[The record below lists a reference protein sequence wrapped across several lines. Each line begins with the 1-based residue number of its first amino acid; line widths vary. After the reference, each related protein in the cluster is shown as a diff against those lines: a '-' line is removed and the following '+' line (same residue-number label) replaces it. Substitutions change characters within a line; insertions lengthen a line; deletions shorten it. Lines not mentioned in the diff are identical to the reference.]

1 VREKVNILMEVDQP
15 SKLMSYEMILGEFGG
30 SLHVAANHSPPLGLL
45 ASP

>member
-15 SKLMSYEMILGEFGG
+15 SKLMSYETIFGELGE
-30 SLHVAANHSPPLGLL
+30 SLHVAANHSPPLVLL